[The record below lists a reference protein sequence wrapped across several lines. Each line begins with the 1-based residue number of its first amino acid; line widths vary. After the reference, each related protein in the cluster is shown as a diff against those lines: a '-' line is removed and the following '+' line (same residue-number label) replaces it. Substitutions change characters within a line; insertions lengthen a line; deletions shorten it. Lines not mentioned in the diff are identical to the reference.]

1 MRIKHLPFL
10 LYVADCWAES
20 PTYILV
26 SHPDYSKPH
35 LTSPTKGRNKS
46 CRSGNCLT
54 NKKREFCNYKIP
66 ALFLYYIVPSPEFL
80 NSPLLIKKFY
90 PQLHFVTHT
99 GSHNS
104 FLVGSLCIPKVE
116 GLGFIYHLSYF
127 TCSLTR
133 ICMPYS
139 SATTAPSPT

>member
-66 ALFLYYIVPSPEFL
+66 ALLLYYILPSPEFL

-104 FLVGSLCIPKVE
+104 FLFYLFPHP
-116 GLGFIYHLSYF
+116 HLYASF
-127 TCSLTR
+127 FGNNCALSHLK
-133 ICMPYS
+133 ICGRGVWKS
-139 SATTAPSPT
+139 